1 MISGLTSGSQLFLTA
16 VNRADERLARAERQ
30 ISSGLKISTASDDP
44 AHVASL
50 LQSRIEATLAE
61 QTQTDLGRVQ
71 SEVTTAESTLE
82 TAVSIVEQIN
92 TLATQGATATCT
104 ADERATLGAQVEA
117 LFGQLVGLTA
127 VSVESRHLFSGD
139 GDQVAPYTVNAANPN
154 GVDAYQGY
162 AATRKVNDAAGSSFT
177 VARTAQEI
185 FDSPGASI
193 FEAVTSLANALNN
206 VAGEDQ
212 VTQTTRIQ
220 TALDSLGPA
229 SDHLNTEVAFYGTVQ
244 NRVEDAITF
253 ASKMEVQRKANTSAI
268 GDADLTEAILEFN
281 QAQTQRQAALQAH
294 AKIPQTTLFDYLG

>member
-30 ISSGLKISTASDDP
+30 ITSGLKISTASDDP
-44 AHVASL
+44 AHVAAL
-50 LQSRIEATLAE
+50 LQSRIEVSLAE
-61 QTQTDLGRVQ
+61 QTQTDLGRVK
-71 SEVTTAESTLE
+71 SEVTTAENALQ
-82 TAVSIVEQIN
+82 TAVSIVEQMN
-92 TLATQGATATCT
+92 TWGTQVATATCT
-104 ADERATLGAQVEA
+104 SDQRATLGAQVQA
-117 LFGQLVGLTA
+117 IFGQLVGLTA

-185 FDSPGASI
+185 FDAPEASV

-220 TALDSLGPA
+220 TALDSLSTA
-229 SDHLNTEVAFYGTVQ
+229 SDHLNSQLAFYGTVQ
-244 NRVEDAITF
+244 NRVDDAIAF
-253 ASKMEVQRKANTSAI
+253 ASDMEVQRKANTSAI
-268 GDADLTEAILEFN
+268 GDADITEAILEFS
-281 QAQTQRQAALQAH
+281 QAQIQRQAALQAH
-294 AKIPQTTLFDYLG
+294 SKIPQTTLFDYLG